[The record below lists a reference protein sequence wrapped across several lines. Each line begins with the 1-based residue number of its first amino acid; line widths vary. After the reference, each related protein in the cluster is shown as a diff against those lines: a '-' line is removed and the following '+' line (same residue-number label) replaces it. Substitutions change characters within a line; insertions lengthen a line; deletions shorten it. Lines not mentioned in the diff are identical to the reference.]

1 MGRSLPCLTRVNC
14 GSTRSLCVRSSV
26 ISMKIGAEKIY
37 LRNSSKKSTLLTSLL
52 PWKLIGSWF
61 KLLIF
66 SRIYDY
72 YKLSNILTL
81 QSSAFQNILT
91 TFRPHP
97 EYFKVS
103 FFGGSYPLFVRNKE
117 FIYRGLDFEK
127 ISDFTHRLCAEFPE
141 ANLVTKVD
149 KFHYM

>member
-1 MGRSLPCLTRVNC
+1 MTRVNC
-14 GSTRSLCVRSSV
+14 GSSRYHYVKSFVTSTKTGAVAFTEIIVHFILFIHFKYQKQCKSV
-26 ISMKIGAEKIY
+26 FRYSKIC
-37 LRNSSKKSTLLTSLL
+37 
-52 PWKLIGSWF
+52 F
-61 KLLIF
+61 
-66 SRIYDY
+66 RIYDY

-127 ISDFTHRLCAEFPE
+127 ISDFTQRLCAEFPE

-149 KFHYM
+149 KFH